1 MSTTLVR
8 ALRRAGCAIGFLA
21 AAACGVLADPVA
33 EKDPWPGLASDIF
46 GGRPLLDGTGVL
58 AIEMPGRAED
68 AAIVPVTVRAT
79 LAPGYVGFYLVEI
92 EIPKV
97 VNYGPSEL
105 YLEADGHQSNPV
117 RIYVEP

>member
-1 MSTTLVR
+1 MLFRSMLDSMNPAHSGSRIQLWVTGLGRVNPEWPT
-8 ALRRAGCAIGFLA
+8 GFA
-21 AAACGVLADPVA
+21 APLDNPPAVVVPVHAMLDRSPVA
-33 EKDPWPGLASDIF
+33 
-46 GGRPLLDGTGVL
+46 
-58 AIEMPGRAED
+58 
-68 AAIVPVTVRAT
+68 VTRAT

-105 YLEADGHQSNPV
+105 YLEADGHQSNLV